1 MDKKVIIGLI
11 AVIGVGVAVYYFKTK
26 KSEVP
31 TVSDTKVDEILPPTQ
46 QELAVKFNE
55 QDRINAIEQSQRQ
68 HIGRSGNS
76 SMSMGI
82 IDEEQSGR
90 RQYQPL

>member
-1 MDKKVIIGLI
+1 MEKKVIIGLI

-31 TVSDTKVDEILPPTQ
+31 TVSEVPPTQ
-46 QELAVKFNE
+46 QELAVKFE
-55 QDRINAIEQSQRQ
+55 ESDRINAIEQSQRQ
-68 HIGRSGNS
+68 HIGRAGNS
-76 SMSMGI
+76 GMLL

-90 RQYQPL
+90 RQYQPK

>member
-11 AVIGVGVAVYYFKTK
+11 AVIGVGMAVYYFKTK

-31 TVSDTKVDEILPPTQ
+31 TVSEVPPTQ
-46 QELAVKFNE
+46 QELAIKFKE
-55 QDRINAIEQSQRQ
+55 FARTDAIEQYQGQ
-68 HIGRSGNS
+68 HIGRAGRS

-82 IDEEQSGR
+82 VDEEQSGR
-90 RQYQPL
+90 GQYQPQ

>member
-26 KSEVP
+26 K
-31 TVSDTKVDEILPPTQ
+31 SDTKVDEILPPTQ

-90 RQYQPL
+90 GQYQPL